1 MSGALKVSQQERKV
15 HRFEDKALEAIG
27 LLAKAWTAEIKEW
40 LTCSP
45 AEARTLSEESG
56 ASTFAR
62 VALLDEAAAV
72 YDTI

>member
-1 MSGALKVSQQERKV
+1 MSKQERKV
-15 HRFEDKALEAIG
+15 HKFEDKAFEAIS

-56 ASTFAR
+56 TSTFAR
-62 VALLDEAAAV
+62 VALLDEAAAI
-72 YDTI
+72 YDSV